1 MQSTEL
7 KNVNKPKGPS
17 EDAPIPFGRE
27 KNSEGRGRESTGWER
42 GGRGAGERETWS
54 GIEGAIV
61 KPWRP
66 VEWIEIYNLEVGG
79 RR

>member
-42 GGRGAGERETWS
+42 GGRGAGERET
-54 GIEGAIV
+54 
-61 KPWRP
+61 
-66 VEWIEIYNLEVGG
+66 
-79 RR
+79 